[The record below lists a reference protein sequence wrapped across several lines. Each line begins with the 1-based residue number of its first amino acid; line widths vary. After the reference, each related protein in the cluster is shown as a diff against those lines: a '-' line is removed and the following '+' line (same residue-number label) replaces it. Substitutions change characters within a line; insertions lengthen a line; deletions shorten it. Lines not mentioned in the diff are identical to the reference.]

1 MPRASLDRALRAT
14 NDPSGG
20 LSGFGN
26 LDAALSL
33 SRAAPR
39 SRTAAIW
46 LKRVR
51 RSC

>member
-26 LDAALSL
+26 LDAAMSL
-33 SRAAPR
+33 SPGRAPQL
-39 SRTAAIW
+39 SD
-46 LKRVR
+46 
-51 RSC
+51 